1 MEVGSICAFPSSSVP
16 SGFLICDGS
25 LVSRSTYFDLF
36 NVIGTT
42 YGAGDGSTTFALPN
56 LSGRIPMGSAS
67 GYALGS
73 FGGEYSH
80 ELTLTEL
87 AEHDHEVPQHGH
99 SNTIAAQVPEL
110 THSITQ
116 PVATYTKLNSNGS
129 RYGSQYPR
137 SVYKNTT
144 SAAMTRSID
153 VSIANHTSLN
163 CRMGGGITDCG
174 AMTTSAFGSA
184 TVNAHNNVMPY
195 LTIIYVIRYEPELP
209 PVLEPNMVMYGNSVM
224 VMTAGGSY
232 LKSRHSL

>member
-25 LVSRSTYFDLF
+25 LVSRSTYSDLF

-56 LSGRIPMGSAS
+56 LSGRVPMGPDS

-73 FGGEYSH
+73 SGGEYSH

-87 AEHDHEVPQHGH
+87 AEHDHEVPSHGH
-99 SNTIAAQVPEL
+99 ANTIAAQVPEL

-116 PVATYTKLNSNGS
+116 PVATYTKLNSTGS
-129 RYGSQYPR
+129 RYGSQYSR
-137 SVYKNTT
+137 AVYMNTT
-144 SAAMTRSID
+144 SAAMTRSTN

-163 CRMGGGITDCG
+163 CRMGGGITDCSE
-174 AMTTSAFGSA
+174 MTTSAFGSA

>member
-25 LVSRSTYFDLF
+25 LVSRSTYSDLF

-56 LSGRIPMGSAS
+56 LSGRVPMGPAS

-73 FGGEYSH
+73 SGGEYSH

-87 AEHDHEVPQHGH
+87 AEHDHEVPSHGH
-99 SNTIAAQVPEL
+99 ANTIAAQVPEL
-110 THSITQ
+110 THTVTQ
-116 PVATYTKLNSNGS
+116 PVVDYTILNTKGS

-137 SVYKNTT
+137 SVYSNTRNAT
-144 SAAMTRSID
+144 MTRSTD
-153 VSIANHTSLN
+153 VAIGNHTAAN
-163 CRMGGGITDCG
+163 CTMSGSITDCG
-174 AMTTSAFGSA
+174 AMTTSAFGAA
-184 TVNAHNNVMPY
+184 TVNEHNNVMPY
-195 LTIIYVIRYEPELP
+195 LTIMYVIRYEPELP